1 MKKGDATVILEVVR
15 NEFREDPYDR
25 VARILKGLG
34 FTTADWNTFC
44 AMSHSSTV
52 DSTIKCNVENS
63 LRSIAEGIPPIK
75 TGRC

>member
-44 AMSHSSTV
+44 AMSQSTLV
-52 DSTIKCNVENS
+52 QSTIKYNVLNS
-63 LRSIAEGIPPIK
+63 FINIDKGIEPIK